1 MNEALEKIFD
11 VSGRTVAVTGASGFF
26 GRYMSRAF
34 LEVGA
39 KLVMFSR
46 SDRLHEQVRHYQDEF
61 GKDAASA
68 YQVDFYDREE
78 LDATLRRA
86 AAEHDVNVLINN
98 AYDIGQRT
106 GFNTDAG
113 RLENSDY
120 GQWLSAFESGI
131 YWAVLATQ
139 VFGEGFRKKQSGSI
153 INVSSMYGIVAP
165 SPRLYE
171 GTRFLNP
178 ATYSINKTG
187 LIALTKYTASF
198 WGQYG
203 IRCNAIAPGPF
214 SNVESETDNSVKP
227 NDPFLEKLKRNTA
240 LGRLGHPNDL
250 RGAMIFLASDSSSY
264 ITGQTIVIDGGWTI
278 A

>member
-1 MNEALEKIFD
+1 MAL
-11 VSGRTVAVTGASGFF
+11 TGASGFF
-26 GRYMSRAF
+26 GRYMSKAF

-46 SDRLHEQVRHYQDEF
+46 SDRLHEQVRHYQEEF

-68 YQVDFYDREE
+68 YQVDFYDRKE

-86 AAEHDVNVLINN
+86 AAEHDVDVLINN

-139 VFGEGFRKKQSGSI
+139 VFGEGFQEEEIREHHQRQFHVRHRRSKPETLRRHKVPESRDLQHQQS
-153 INVSSMYGIVAP
+153 
-165 SPRLYE
+165 
-171 GTRFLNP
+171 
-178 ATYSINKTG
+178 G

-203 IRCNAIAPGPF
+203 IRCNAIAARPVLQRGIRNRQQRQAQRPLPGKTREEHGPGKARPP
-214 SNVESETDNSVKP
+214 ERPAGGPDIPGLRRLQLHYRP
-227 NDPFLEKLKRNTA
+227 N
-240 LGRLGHPNDL
+240 HCH
-250 RGAMIFLASDSSSY
+250 
-264 ITGQTIVIDGGWTI
+264 
-278 A
+278 